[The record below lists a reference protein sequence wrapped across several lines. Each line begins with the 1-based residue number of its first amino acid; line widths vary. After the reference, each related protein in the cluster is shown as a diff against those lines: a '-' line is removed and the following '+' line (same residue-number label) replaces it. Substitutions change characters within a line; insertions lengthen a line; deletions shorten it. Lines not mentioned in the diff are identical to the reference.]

1 MSKNL
6 VIVESPAKGKTIEKF
21 LGPDYKV
28 IASMGHI
35 RDLPSKNLGI
45 DIDNNFTPS
54 YEITQEK
61 KKTVDNLIK
70 LAKSSKEV
78 WLATD
83 EDREGENIAWH
94 LCYALDLDPKTTKRI
109 TFHEITK
116 EAITQAIKNPRNIN
130 LDLVDAGQARRLL
143 DRLCGFK
150 ISPVLWKKVKKGLSA
165 GRVQSVA
172 VKLIVEKERE
182 IQDFKPVESFKVNAL
197 LSYEKSILKTTLV
210 KIDGKN
216 KNFKS
221 KEDVLKYFHTLYQ
234 NLSNLKESK
243 DKKGN
248 IELTIKDSIDFELQD
263 ILTKD
268 GKKSPGAPFTTS
280 TLQQE
285 ASRKF
290 GFGVKQTMG
299 VAQKLYEGVDLGDGE
314 RVGLITY
321 MRTDSVNL
329 SDNALGQ
336 AGEYIKKTF
345 GDNYLKIR
353 KYKTKS
359 RGAQEAH
366 EAIRPTYLNRTPEGL
381 SSYLDPQALKLYT
394 LIWKRT
400 LASQMEDAKIET
412 TVFDFA
418 PTHKKNESYIASGEV
433 VKFDGFMKLYIEGT
447 DEENDEENNNLL
459 PDIKINSI
467 LPSKEIQALQNF
479 SKPPARYTESSLV
492 KKLEGEGIGR
502 PSTYAPTISTIMDRG
517 YVEKF
522 EKKYLIPTEIAF
534 IVNDFL
540 EKYFT
545 KMMDYHFTSSIELEF
560 DEISHGK
567 LQFQDMLKNFWDK
580 TLKKDLENAGEN
592 AEKVVQKVGKTC
604 PKCNN
609 DLIYKY
615 SKTGKFI
622 GCSSYPECDY
632 IENLEEENDKLQAL
646 RDKYEGKPCPDG
658 IEGTIVVKTGRFGPF
673 LASSEY
679 PKVKWIGKIVSDK
692 DEILNEIL
700 KEKGLLIDEE
710 SGEELVVKNS
720 KRGQFLA
727 AKNYPEVKIAKNIPK
742 SVWDEL
748 NLRLTNKV

>member
-6 VIVESPAKGKTIEKF
+6 VIVESPAKWKTIEKF
-21 LGPDYKV
+21 LWADYKV
-28 IASMGHI
+28 VASMWHI
-35 RDLPSKNLGI
+35 RDLPSKSLWI
-45 DIDNNFTPS
+45 DIDNNFTPE
-54 YEITQEK
+54 YEVTTEK
-61 KKTVDNLIK
+61 KKTVDSLIK

-83 EDREGENIAWH
+83 EDREWENIAWH
-94 LCYALDLDPKTTKRI
+94 LCYALNLDPKTTKRI

-116 EAITQAIKNPRNIN
+116 EAITHAIKNPRKLN

-143 DRLCGFK
+143 DRLCWFK
-150 ISPVLWKKVKKGLSA
+150 ISPVLWKKVRKWLSA
-165 GRVQSVA
+165 WRVQSVA

-182 IQDFKPVESFKVNAL
+182 IKDFKAVESFKVSAL
-197 LSYEKSILKTTLV
+197 LKYEKSILKATLT

-221 KEDVLKYFHTLYQ
+221 KEDVLKYLHTLYQ
-234 NLSNLKESK
+234 DLSSLKEWV
-243 DKKGN
+243 DKKWN
-248 IELTIKDSIDFELQD
+248 IEIIIWDSIDFELQD

-268 GKKSPGAPFTTS
+268 WKKSPGAPFTTS

-290 GFGVKQTMG
+290 WFWVKQTMW
-299 VAQKLYEGVDLGDGE
+299 VAQKLYEWVDLWDWE
-314 RVGLITY
+314 RVWLITY

-329 SDNALGQ
+329 SDNALWQ
-336 AGEYIKKTF
+336 AWEYIKKTF
-345 GDNYLKIR
+345 WENYLKIR

-359 RGAQEAH
+359 SSAQEAH
-366 EAIRPTYLNRTPEGL
+366 EAIRPTYLNRTPESL
-381 SSYLDPQALKLYT
+381 SSYLEPQALKLYT

-412 TVFDFA
+412 TIFDFS
-418 PTHKKNESYIASGEV
+418 PTHKKNESYITSWEV
-433 VKFDGFMKLYIEGT
+433 VKFDWFMKLYIEWT
-447 DEENDEENNNLL
+447 DDEEDEENNNLL
-459 PDIKINSI
+459 PDIKVKSI
-467 LPSKEIQALQNF
+467 LKSKEIQALQSF

-492 KKLEGEGIGR
+492 KKLESEGIWR
-502 PSTYAPTISTIMDRG
+502 PSTYAPTISTIMDRW

-545 KMMDYHFTSSIELEF
+545 KMMDYHFTSSIEVEF
-560 DEISHGK
+560 DEISHWK
-567 LQFQDMLKNFWDK
+567 LQFQEMLKNFWDK

-592 AEKVVQKVGKTC
+592 AEKVVVKVGKSC

-609 DLIYKY
+609 DLIYKF
-615 SKTGKFI
+615 SKTWKFI
-622 GCSSYPECDY
+622 WCSSYPECDY
-632 IENLEEENDKLQAL
+632 IENLEEENNKLQAL
-646 RDKYEGKPCPDG
+646 KDKYEWKPCPDG
-658 IEGTIVVKTGRFGPF
+658 IEGTIVVKTWRFGPF

-679 PKVKWIGKIVSDK
+679 PKVKWIWKITSDK

-700 KEKGLLIDEE
+700 KEKWLLIDEE

-720 KRGQFLA
+720 KRWQFLA

-742 SVWDEL
+742 NVWDEL
-748 NLRLTNKV
+748 NLRLTNKI

>member
-6 VIVESPAKGKTIEKF
+6 VIVESPAKWKTIEKF
-21 LGPDYKV
+21 LWADYKV
-28 IASMGHI
+28 VASMWHI
-35 RDLPSKNLGI
+35 RDLPSKNLWI
-45 DIDNNFTPS
+45 DIDNNFTPE
-54 YEITQEK
+54 YEVTIEK
-61 KKTVDNLIK
+61 KKTVDSLIK
-70 LAKSSKEV
+70 LAKSSSEV

-83 EDREGENIAWH
+83 EDREWENIAWH
-94 LCYALDLDPKTTKRI
+94 LCYALNLDPKTTKRI

-116 EAITQAIKNPRNIN
+116 EAITHAIKNPRKLN

-143 DRLCGFK
+143 DRLCWFK
-150 ISPVLWKKVKKGLSA
+150 ISPVLWKKVRKWLSA
-165 GRVQSVA
+165 WRVQSVA

-182 IQDFKPVESFKVNAL
+182 IKDFKAVESFKVSAL
-197 LSYEKSILKTTLV
+197 LKYEKSILKTTLT
-210 KIDGKN
+210 KIDWKN

-221 KEDVLKYFHTLYQ
+221 KEDVLKYLHTLYQ
-234 NLSNLKESK
+234 DLSSLKEWV
-243 DKKGN
+243 DKKWN
-248 IELTIKDSIDFELQD
+248 IEIIIWDSIDFELQD

-268 GKKSPGAPFTTS
+268 WKKSPWAPFTTS

-290 GFGVKQTMG
+290 WFWVKQTMWI
-299 VAQKLYEGVDLGDGE
+299 AQKLYEWVDLWDWE
-314 RVGLITY
+314 RVWLITY

-329 SDNALGQ
+329 SDNALWQ
-336 AGEYIKKTF
+336 AWEYIKKTF
-345 GDNYLKIR
+345 WENYLKIR

-359 RGAQEAH
+359 SSAQEAH
-366 EAIRPTYLNRTPEGL
+366 EAIRPTYLNRTPESL
-381 SSYLDPQALKLYT
+381 SSYLEPQALKLYT

-412 TVFDFA
+412 TIFDFSPA
-418 PTHKKNESYIASGEV
+418 HKKNESYITSWEV
-433 VKFDGFMKLYIEGT
+433 VKFDWFMKLYIEWT
-447 DEENDEENNNLL
+447 DDEEDEENNNLL
-459 PDIKINSI
+459 PDIKIKSI
-467 LPSKEIQALQNF
+467 LKSKEIQALQSF

-492 KKLEGEGIGR
+492 KKLESEWIWR
-502 PSTYAPTISTIMDRG
+502 PSTYAPTISTIMDRW

-545 KMMDYHFTSSIELEF
+545 KMMDYHFTSSIEVEF
-560 DEISHGK
+560 DEISNWK
-567 LQFQDMLKNFWDK
+567 LQFQDMLKNFWEK

-592 AEKVVQKVGKTC
+592 AEKVVVKVGKSC

-609 DLIYKY
+609 DLIYKF
-615 SKTGKFI
+615 SKTWKFI
-622 GCSSYPECDY
+622 WCSSYPECDY
-632 IENLEEENDKLQAL
+632 IENLEEENNKLQAL
-646 RDKYEGKPCPDG
+646 KDKYEWKPCPDG
-658 IEGTIVVKTGRFGPF
+658 IEGTIVVKTWRFGPF

-679 PKVKWIGKIVSDK
+679 PKVKWIWKIVSDK

-700 KEKGLLIDEE
+700 KEKWLLIDAE

-720 KRGQFLA
+720 KRWQFLA

-742 SVWDEL
+742 NVWDEL
-748 NLRLTNKV
+748 NLRLTNKI